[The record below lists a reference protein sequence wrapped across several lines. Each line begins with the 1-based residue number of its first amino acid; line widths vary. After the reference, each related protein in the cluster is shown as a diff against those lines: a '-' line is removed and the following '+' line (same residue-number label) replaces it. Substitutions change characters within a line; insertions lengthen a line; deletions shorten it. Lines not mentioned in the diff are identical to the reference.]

1 MLIVHNMGGLNKIL
15 GSLRLLF
22 EVILFVDVLDDLL
35 VLALYVFYLLLQVLE
50 LEVEGFDLLVS
61 ADVSG
66 VAYGLRYCGVCGGI

>member
-66 VAYGLRYCGVCGGI
+66 VAYGLGYCGVCG